1 MIMPPKPPTVEPAV
15 KRQRILTQKGFQNTL
30 LQETS
35 DFNKETKALQ
45 SAIFSVHAALRES
58 ETSKLKSATA
68 LLENKYLKFEQD
80 TWKET
85 VDVEPV
91 VERTSYNHIQQAEA
105 TLLEAAKKL
114 SGEAKKTSSKRS
126 GRSASGHSGRSTRS
140 RVSSTSARIQ
150 DMADAAAARRQA
162 EYDLLMAEKENARKQ
177 KDAHDERERAAA
189 KAQHDHDM
197 AVLAARKLTASSGRS
212 KTKCHRTN
220 YIKRNI
226 LSKQT

>member
-1 MIMPPKPPTVEPAV
+1 MPPKPLTVE
-15 KRQRILTQKGFQNTL
+15 RQPLLTQKGFQNTL
-30 LQETS
+30 LLKTS

-68 LLENKYLKFEQD
+68 LLEKRKQIFEISLGNLKRLFEQD
-80 TWKET
+80 RWKET

-91 VERTSYNHIQQAEA
+91 VERTSYTHIQQAA

-114 SGEAKKTSSKRS
+114 SDETKETSSKRS
-126 GRSASGHSGRSTRS
+126 GRSDSGHSGRSMRS
-140 RVSSTSARIQ
+140 RVSSTSAQIQ
-150 DMADAAAARRQA
+150 ALADAAAARRQA

-189 KAQHDHDM
+189 KAQYDHDM
-197 AVLAARKLTASSGRS
+197 AVLPLE
-212 KTKCHRTN
+212 N
-220 YIKRNI
+220 
-226 LSKQT
+226 LQQWQKQN